1 MNFVGTNSAMSKIFK
16 PTFFTMP
23 QYVIHCPGGIQYQVQ
38 HLTMNGVLGLAQT
51 FQPSP
56 IDTDPWKEAVDRPWP
71 LVEAVSDLIEL
82 FLAGEHQVSALRPVR
97 SEEPVGVLAGPAL
110 PRAMG
115 VAAGDLDPGR
125 GSQFGMSRPLLPQVI
140 GQGGAQRCGDAV
152 ELTRIARQGGGR
164 GGIVPLRQQHP
175 ARAALD
181 QDPDRRTVTGLCE
194 EVTLPVTLPGAAV
207 CHRRRKPMNAQ
218 PLSPLPAAI
227 HAARARQTGL
237 TPTGDPCW
245 AQRPSRQRVD
255 AGVARLGGGA
265 TVGGVRPY
273 PREGASELTRRH
285 TRRQAMR
292 DHAQPHRV
300 NGPLVDPPPLKPAA
314 PRLLARR
321 LRIVAAFGRCLIS
334 APFTTDGRGAAVQ
347 GPRQR
352 APALPLTGATTL
364 IVARSVAD
372 RCRSAGSPPH
382 LNVWRCCI

>member
-1 MNFVGTNSAMSKIFK
+1 
-16 PTFFTMP
+16 
-23 QYVIHCPGGIQYQVQ
+23 
-38 HLTMNGVLGLAQT
+38 MNGVLGLAQT
-51 FQPSP
+51 FQPGP

-125 GSQFGMSRPLLPQVI
+125 GSQFGMSRPLLPLVI

-245 AQRPSRQRVD
+245 AQRPSRQRVN

-265 TVGGVRPY
+265 TVGGIRPY

-321 LRIVAAFGRCLIS
+321 LRIVAAWPIGIGRCLIS